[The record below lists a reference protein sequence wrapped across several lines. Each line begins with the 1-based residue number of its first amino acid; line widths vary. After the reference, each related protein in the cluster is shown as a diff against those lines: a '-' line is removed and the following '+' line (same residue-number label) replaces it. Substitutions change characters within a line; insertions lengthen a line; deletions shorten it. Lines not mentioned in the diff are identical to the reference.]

1 MLLGSI
7 AYASQPKHILDAGA
21 GSGVLGLMMAQRYD
35 QARITCV
42 ELDPKAAEECL
53 LNSESKVETK

>member
-42 ELDPKAAEECL
+42 ELDPKAAEEIG
-53 LNSESKVETK
+53 